1 MADHQHQH
9 HQDAA
14 SAAAAASNN
23 NRKEIYTYKAPWT
36 VYAMSWSRRSSS
48 PSSSSPFR
56 LAIGSYIEQYSNVV
70 SIIQKN
76 PSSDD
81 PSTSLYKVAEFDHPY
96 PCTRLQWSPD
106 TSQGSTDLLATT
118 GDYLRLW
125 SLGKDDT
132 TTMMDTTS
140 TTTTSGGRSNNNN
153 NNNNNPVKK
162 EAVLNNNKTS
172 EYCAPLTSFDWNDAD
187 PSILGTCSIDT
198 TCTIW
203 DVNTQTPRTQLIAH
217 DREVFD
223 IAFSRGKDVFA
234 SVGKLYIYYIYRER
248 ENSVF
253 AFGVLFF
260 LFFADIFLLIFILY
274 IYF

>member
-1 MADHQHQH
+1 MADQQHQHQ
-9 HQDAA
+9 QD
-14 SAAAAASNN
+14 AAAAAATLNN

-36 VYAMSWSRRSSS
+36 VYAMSWSRRSPS
-48 PSSSSPFR
+48 PSSSSSPFR

-132 TTMMDTTS
+132 NTTMMDTTS
-140 TTTTSGGRSNNNN
+140 MWT
-153 NNNNNPVKK
+153 
-162 EAVLNNNKTS
+162 
-172 EYCAPLTSFDWNDAD
+172 
-187 PSILGTCSIDT
+187 
-198 TCTIW
+198 
-203 DVNTQTPRTQLIAH
+203 
-217 DREVFD
+217 
-223 IAFSRGKDVFA
+223 
-234 SVGKLYIYYIYRER
+234 
-248 ENSVF
+248 
-253 AFGVLFF
+253 
-260 LFFADIFLLIFILY
+260 
-274 IYF
+274 